1 MEQGFD
7 QLCVWH
13 GTIVGEERIQ
23 EFEKYFLDEF
33 GVKVKYLTEI
43 ETNPDLDGNGKAVP
57 DTGGR
62 NDLFFYLHDD
72 DVVSFAIQRLQIGI
86 RWWEDVIKYNSGN
99 SHLYPTEFIEAH
111 PPTW

>member
-1 MEQGFD
+1 MEQGFN
-7 QLCVWH
+7 QLCVWS

-33 GVKVKYLTEI
+33 GTKVKYLTEI
-43 ETNPDLDGNGKAVP
+43 ETNPDLDGAGEVVP

-72 DVVSFAIQRLQIGI
+72 NVNTFAVQRLQMGI
-86 RWWEDVIKYNSGN
+86 RWWEDVIKYNDS
-99 SHLYPTEFIEAH
+99 SYLYPTEFIEAH

>member
-1 MEQGFD
+1 MEQGFN

-43 ETNPDLDGNGKAVP
+43 ETNPDLDEEGEVVP

-72 DVVSFAIQRLQIGI
+72 NVGSFAIQRLQMGI
-86 RWWEDVIKYNSGN
+86 RWWEDVVKYNDN
-99 SHLYPTEFIEAH
+99 SYLYPTEFIEAH